1 MASEFISKKR
11 LGEILMSKGLITP
24 QQLQLALDFQKEN
37 RSKRVGEIWVE
48 AGIISEEILARALA
62 TQFNAPYFDL
72 TSFVPKDELVATIP
86 EDLIGLHQILP
97 VKVENNT
104 LVVVTHDPTNLPG
117 FQMVSRITGQKIG
130 FVVAQKTA
138 LTKMI
143 AKVQASAEQMLE
155 DVTVDDVVKDVQL
168 ASADSD
174 ADAGP
179 AMDGM
184 SLDNLKKSSNDS
196 KIIQL
201 VNRLLLQAIQE
212 RTTDI
217 HIEATMKD
225 VIVRF
230 RIDGDLYDRSNIPKS
245 IYGAVLS
252 RIKIVCDI
260 DITERHIAQDGG
272 FKVQLKGKNIDFRV
286 SILPSI
292 YGQNVVIRILG
303 ASGLELKLSELG
315 FEEHDLTRYQKGIYK
330 PYGWVLVTGPTGS
343 GKTTTLYSSLSV
355 LNNRETKIITVED
368 PVEYKLQGIHQS
380 QVRINKTDPE
390 KSLTFAKCLRSIL
403 RQDPDVI
410 MIGEIRDYETAEIA
424 IQASLT
430 GHLVFATIHANTSVD
445 TIGRLQNI
453 GIDSYLFAA
462 ALNVC
467 VAQRL
472 VRKICP
478 ECKERAEI
486 SKEQLLAA
494 ALDVDE
500 YIEYPFYKGRGC
512 NTCSNRGVLGRE
524 AIFEVL
530 LMSDTLRQMIIDNA
544 SLITIRDTAV
554 KEGMRTLWE
563 SARTKA
569 LAGTSPLDDLIK
581 VSRD

>member
-1 MASEFISKKR
+1 M
-11 LGEILMSKGLITP
+11 T
-24 QQLQLALDFQKEN
+24 
-37 RSKRVGEIWVE
+37 
-48 AGIISEEILARALA
+48 
-62 TQFNAPYFDL
+62 
-72 TSFVPKDELVATIP
+72 PKD
-86 EDLIGLHQILP
+86 
-97 VKVENNT
+97 
-104 LVVVTHDPTNLPG
+104 
-117 FQMVSRITGQKIG
+117 
-130 FVVAQKTA
+130 
-138 LTKMI
+138 
-143 AKVQASAEQMLE
+143 ML
-155 DVTVDDVVKDVQL
+155 
-168 ASADSD
+168 
-174 ADAGP
+174 
-179 AMDGM
+179 
-184 SLDNLKKSSNDS
+184 
-196 KIIQL
+196 
-201 VNRLLLQAIQE
+201 
-212 RTTDI
+212 
-217 HIEATMKD
+217 
-225 VIVRF
+225 VRF
-230 RIDGDLYDRSNIPKS
+230 RIDGDLYDRQHIPKS
-245 IYGAVLS
+245 AAPAVLS
-252 RIKIVCDI
+252 RIKIMCDM
-260 DITERHIAQDGG
+260 DITERHVAQDGG

-286 SILPSI
+286 SVLPAI

-315 FEEHDLTRYQKGIYK
+315 FEEHDLTRFQKGIFR

-368 PVEYKLQGIHQS
+368 PVEYKLAGIHQS

-462 ALNVC
+462 ALNVTL
-467 VAQRL
+467 AQRL

-486 SKEQLLAA
+486 AKEMLIASN
-494 ALDVDE
+494 LDVDE
-500 YIEYPFYKGRGC
+500 YMDYPFYKGHGC
-512 NTCSNRGVLGRE
+512 NSCANRGVLGRE

-530 LMSDTLRQMIIDNA
+530 LMSDTIRQMIIDNA
-544 SLITIRDTAV
+544 SLITIRDTAI

-563 SARTKA
+563 SARTKV